1 VGVCVWGTTR
11 CVVIF
16 SSVKCVFIFLSE
28 PLPLLSPK
36 FTYFLIVSMNS
47 IHLSIARVSV
57 SIILLCFS
65 TFYYSLLI
73 SFLVTASLFSLTSP
87 FCLYTSLFYHLGT
100 RLPSIYSYPR
110 DHLHLFMPL
119 LLLTLSLSS
128 QFTLP
133 AQTLNTTTLLTVRH
147 RGARLSRAQKGGPPM
162 SQSSQVGAIPGF
174 TSTILVC
181 LESSCPLQL

>member
-1 VGVCVWGTTR
+1 MGVCVWGTTR

-133 AQTLNTTTLLTVRH
+133 AQTLNTTTLLTVRCTTFQSTK
-147 RGARLSRAQKGGPPM
+147 RRTSNVAVVSSRCD
-162 SQSSQVGAIPGF
+162 PGF